1 MDKKLILRKQNYL
14 NPLKNRHHM
23 SSKTTKT
30 QQTKFRNAK
39 ARNNDDMYIYNYK
52 RKKKIIYQKSSNV
65 FQSLQ
70 KELSCKYQGKM
81 ENLDPYY
88 TYTNKMKEKKI

>member
-1 MDKKLILRKQNYL
+1 MICIYI
-14 NPLKNRHHM
+14 
-23 SSKTTKT
+23 TT
-30 QQTKFRNAK
+30 RE
-39 ARNNDDMYIYNYK
+39 
-52 RKKKIIYQKSSNV
+52 KKKIIYQKSSNV

>member
-1 MDKKLILRKQNYL
+1 MQKQEIMMICIY
-14 NPLKNRHHM
+14 
-23 SSKTTKT
+23 TTT
-30 QQTKFRNAK
+30 RE
-39 ARNNDDMYIYNYK
+39 
-52 RKKKIIYQKSSNV
+52 KKKIIYQKSSNV

-81 ENLDPYY
+81 ENLDHYY